1 MELTKMQTEDGIKRF
16 EFKDGSKVWFTS
28 DTHFSHANIIRFCKR
43 PFANIQ
49 EMNEFIINE
58 WNKVIGPDDTVFH
71 LGDFAW
77 GGSAV
82 WTDVLSRLN
91 GHKILIIGN
100 HDIKNLRANY
110 SKYFD
115 AITFQMQ
122 ILVEGQTIILN
133 HYPFL
138 AFGGAYRD
146 QPVWQLFGHV
156 HSQKH
161 QYGFNHIL
169 DLEVKEILG
178 KDTSRLR
185 YLLPTQYDVGVD
197 NNGYMPINF
206 YQVKDII
213 TNQVAY
219 SKMNWFERLKTRL
232 KNKLTR

>member
-28 DTHFSHANIIRFCKR
+28 DTHFSHENIIRFCKR
-43 PFANIQ
+43 PFANVE
-49 EMNEFIINE
+49 EMNEHIISE
-58 WNKVIGPDDTVFH
+58 WNKVVGPDDTIFH

-77 GGSAV
+77 GGSSV
-82 WTDVLSRLN
+82 WNDVLSRLN

-138 AFGGAYRD
+138 AFGGAYRG

-161 QYGFNHIL
+161 QYNIQ
-169 DLEVKEILG
+169 DISDEEVKEILG
-178 KDTSRLR
+178 KDTYRLR

-197 NNGYMPINF
+197 NNDYKPVNF
-206 YQVKDII
+206 YQVRDII
-213 TNQVAY
+213 
-219 SKMNWFERLKTRL
+219 
-232 KNKLTR
+232 NKQIQNAHDNSCD